1 MKQLRKISVER
12 LDSLSSQE
20 KAKLYGGIPPI
31 TPTPS
36 FSQPP
41 TVNFSI
47 PPMTTPPPYR
57 INPTGVGITYSF

>member
-1 MKQLRKISVER
+1 MKQLRKISLER
-12 LDSLSSQE
+12 LDTLSSKE

-36 FSQPP
+36 ISLPS

-47 PPMTTPPPYR
+47 PPMTTPLP
-57 INPTGVGITYSF
+57 IG